1 MGQTETKMPGSQA
14 RGWVG
19 GTVGKKG
26 LGEPR
31 SLGSGTAA
39 SQNSRI
45 SIHPPLPL
53 LYQAGEGR
61 RGQEKGSDHGLNPH
75 VDRWIHLGPGRHMN
89 RERDLVLHRSWRGLR
104 GVRRLW
110 GSGWGGS
117 WGCMTPSFA
126 VTPYT
131 VRMTTAFLF
140 ILFTLSGALTK
151 GPRFLINTAAWM
163 EEEET
168 S

>member
-1 MGQTETKMPGSQA
+1 MPGSQA
-14 RGWVG
+14 RGE
-19 GTVGKKG
+19 TVEKKG

-31 SLGSGTAA
+31 SLGYGTAA

-53 LYQAGEGR
+53 LYHAGEGR
-61 RGQEKGSDHGLNPH
+61 RGQVKGSDHGLSPH
-75 VDRWIHLGPGRHMN
+75 VARGIHLGSGRHMN

-117 WGCMTPSFA
+117 WGRMTPSFA
-126 VTPYT
+126 VTTYT
-131 VRMTTAFLF
+131 VRMTTTFLF
-140 ILFTLSGALTK
+140 LLFTLGGALTK
-151 GPRFLINTAAWM
+151 GPRFLIDTAAL
-163 EEEET
+163 
-168 S
+168 